1 MKKKK
6 NFWTKPALLFAA
18 SAALLLASTVGS
30 TRAALE
36 YTSDAYAVRLNVP
49 SIGVSLLENG
59 NVVSHRDYEGDGW
72 VGTGEEGKLLDNRF
86 GTGEGQ
92 EKLVPGKE
100 YEEVLSVQNSGE
112 IDSYVRVILTR
123 SWKDE
128 QGKDTT
134 LSPELIGLGLAGDG
148 WIEDTASEGEG
159 SRERIILYGRYPLA
173 AGETRTFCNTLK
185 LDPSIMTDIRVEE
198 AQVNGGKQITTTY
211 RYNGYS
217 FDLAAEVNAV
227 QTHNAEDAI
236 RSAWGV
242 DVSIGADGSLSLQ

>member
-6 NFWTKPALLFAA
+6 NLWAKPALLFAA
-18 SAALLLASTVGS
+18 SAVLLLASTVGS

-36 YTSDAYAVRLNVP
+36 YTSDAYAVQFNVP

-59 NVVSHRDYEGDGW
+59 EVVSSRDYEGDDW
-72 VGTGEEGKLLDNRF
+72 VGTGEEGKLLEGRF
-86 GTGEGQ
+86 GED
-92 EKLVPGKE
+92 EKLVPGRV
-100 YEEVLSVQNSGE
+100 YDEELSVQNSGE

-123 SWKDE
+123 SWKDA

-134 LSPELIGLGLAGDG
+134 LSPELIGLGLEESG
-148 WIEDTASEGEG
+148 WIEDTASEG
-159 SRERIILYGRYPLA
+159 SKERIILYGRYPLA
-173 AGETRTFCNTLK
+173 AGESRTFCRTLK
-185 LDPSIMTDIRVEE
+185 LDPSIMTDIREE
-198 AQVNGGKQITTTY
+198 RTPVSGGTQVTTTY

-242 DVSIGADGSLSLQ
+242 DVSIAEDGSLSLP